1 MKVLNLLW
9 AFNTGGIGKC
19 FVVYHAAGD
28 AAPSVE
34 IKSVVIDLLNIDCDR
49 EPLHK
54 IGATLIGIKNRK
66 DFSWIKRLNA
76 IINEYSPDVILCHG
90 FNGPIVVLLA
100 RLFGKQKKVPMVCT
114 YHGLYNPMTSSR
126 KPIANLIN
134 RIQAWTYKRYAKTV
148 VLVAKYSGKYLLEH
162 HVPEDKMKV
171 VYNGIKKEEPNMA
184 SVQLSHK
191 GISIGLAGR
200 LDAIKGINYLIDA
213 IPEVAKRVNV
223 PFHIYLVGNGPEE
236 AALKEQLRSLRVEEY
251 ISFEGY
257 QNNVPAWL
265 KSWDVFVLPSLQENH
280 SIALLEAMRAGKAI
294 VTTSVGGNPE
304 TVVDGKEA
312 LMIPPKDTKALA
324 DALVRILNAPALRM
338 ELGKNAQERFLRD
351 FTEDK
356 TKQNL
361 INVLKSAIQ

>member
-19 FVVYHAAGD
+19 FLVYNEAGETD
-28 AAPSVE
+28 ASVE

-54 IGATLIGIKNRK
+54 IGATLIKIKNRK
-66 DFSWIKRLNA
+66 DFSWIKRLN
-76 IINEYSPDVILCHG
+76 ILINDYCPDAILCHG
-90 FNGPIVVLLA
+90 FNGPMIVLLS
-100 RLFGKQKKVPMVCT
+100 RLLGKQKKVPMVCT
-114 YHGLYNPMTSSR
+114 YHGLYNPTTASR

-134 RIQAWTYKRYAKTV
+134 RTLAWIYRRYAKTV
-148 VLVAKYSGKYLLEH
+148 VLVAKYSGEYLLEH
-162 HVPEDKMKV
+162 DVPEKKMVV
-171 VYNGIKKEEPNMA
+171 VYNGIKKEEPDMVP
-184 SVQLSHK
+184 VQLSHK

-213 IPEVAKRVNV
+213 IPEIKQRVSE
-223 PFHIYLVGNGPEE
+223 PFHIYMVGNGPEE
-236 AALKEQLRSLRVEEY
+236 SKLKEQAHSLGVEEF

-265 KSWDVFVLPSLQENH
+265 KSWDIFVLPSLQENH

-294 VTTSVGGNPE
+294 VTTTVGGNPE

-312 LMIPPKDTKALA
+312 LMVPSKNTKALA
-324 DALVRILNAPALRM
+324 DALVRILNDKELRI
-338 ELGKNAQERFLRD
+338 ELGVNAKERFEKC
-351 FTEDK
+351 FTEDV
-356 TKQNL
+356 TKREL
-361 INVLKSAIQ
+361 IRVLKTATL